1 MPFLNRNQ
9 VVRGRKSD
17 MVYLPSPPPYSEFY
31 SREGVMFFKV
41 KKLNNKEVNYYI
53 VMKLFLKSI
62 LCADKQTASPA
73 HNAILACGRAKSRCA
88 IITVKK

>member
-17 MVYLPSPPPYSEFY
+17 MVYLPPPFFRILLSGG
-31 SREGVMFFKV
+31 GVMFFKV

-53 VMKLFLKSI
+53 IMKLFLKSI
-62 LCADKQTASPA
+62 LC
-73 HNAILACGRAKSRCA
+73 
-88 IITVKK
+88 ITVKK

>member
-17 MVYLPSPPPYSEFY
+17 MVYLPPPPYPEFY
-31 SREGVMFFKV
+31 SREGGVMFFKV

-62 LCADKQTASPA
+62 LC
-73 HNAILACGRAKSRCA
+73 
-88 IITVKK
+88 ITVKK